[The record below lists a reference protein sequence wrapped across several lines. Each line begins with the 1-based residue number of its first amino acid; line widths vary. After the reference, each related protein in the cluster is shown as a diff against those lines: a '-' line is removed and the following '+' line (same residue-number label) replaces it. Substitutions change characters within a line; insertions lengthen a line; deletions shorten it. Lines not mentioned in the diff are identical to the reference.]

1 MQDTFSVM
9 RFHPGKTVATG
20 GVAALANKG
29 LDIYGLLQRHVR
41 GDWGD
46 LDEHDKAINEA
57 ALSQNNPGRL
67 MSSYETEFGKIWII
81 TEADRSVTT
90 ALLPDEY

>member
-1 MQDTFSVM
+1 MLFPTGQIVM
-9 RFHPGKTVATG
+9 TP
-20 GVAALANKG
+20 GVANLG
-29 LDIYGLLQRHVR
+29 IDVIPYLIRHSN

-46 LDEHDKAINEA
+46 MDEADKNENA
-57 ALSQNNPGRL
+57 YSLEHGFRI
-67 MSSYETEFGKIWII
+67 MSAYNTPQGKLWII